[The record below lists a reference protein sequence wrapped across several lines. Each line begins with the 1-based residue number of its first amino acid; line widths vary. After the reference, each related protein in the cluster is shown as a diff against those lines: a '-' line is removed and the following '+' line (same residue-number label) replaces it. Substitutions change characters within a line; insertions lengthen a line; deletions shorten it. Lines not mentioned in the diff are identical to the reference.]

1 MTLQDCVK
9 FLLDNGYMSIV
20 RKKYCVTAKF
30 NKEIA
35 KVDQGIV
42 HVSGIPLVR
51 DIVHSAKDLS
61 KIEWRN
67 QYIAFIKEAQV
78 PAKCEGSNGEMY
90 DCNKFSE
97 SAMKSFKEIILKEQ
111 IDLRVLTAV
120 TKLYYAKPGKYK
132 LKIGSYIET
141 GAWRSDYA
149 AMIDVAAENG
159 IEGIQNHIKTQLNDG
174 KPFHNVEFG

>member
-9 FLLDNGYMSIV
+9 FLLDNGYMTII

-30 NKEIA
+30 NKEVSS
-35 KVDQGIV
+35 VDAGIV

-67 QYIAFIKEAQV
+67 MYIAFIKEAAV

-90 DCNKFSE
+90 DCNKYSE
-97 SAMKSFKEIILKEQ
+97 PAMKVFKDAISKEK

-132 LKIGSYIET
+132 QKIGTYIET
-141 GAWRSDYA
+141 GAWRSDYT
-149 AMIDVAAENG
+149 AMIDAAAQDG
-159 IEGIQNHIKTQLNDG
+159 VDGIQNHIKTQLNDG
-174 KPFHNVEFG
+174 KPFNNVEFG